1 MNGLAEWLGARR
13 PLLLDGAMGTELD
26 RMGAVGRCV
35 CNLKR
40 PQSVLAVHR
49 SYREAGCDAVITN
62 TLTMNRIFIE
72 SHRISVDVVAVNRA
86 GAALAREAAGPGGFV
101 LGNLSSTGQLL
112 EPYGPGTTAGALE
125 AFREQARLLAEGGV
139 DGFIIETM
147 IDLREAECALRGCK
161 EVSELPVI
169 ACIAFDT
176 AQRGGRTVMGD
187 SAERCVRR
195 LTEGGADAIGAN
207 CGGIDPSQMA
217 EVVSLIA
224 STTNLPVAAEP
235 NAGLPKLVEGQTVFD
250 MDAESFAAGLAACA
264 KAGATIVGGC
274 CGTTPDHIRAFA
286 ALGTVP
292 WRS

>member
-1 MNGLAEWLGARR
+1 
-13 PLLLDGAMGTELD
+13 
-26 RMGAVGRCV
+26 
-35 CNLKR
+35 
-40 PQSVLAVHR
+40 
-49 SYREAGCDAVITN
+49 
-62 TLTMNRIFIE
+62 MNRIFIE
-72 SHRISVDVVAVNRA
+72 SHRMGVDVVEVNRA

-112 EPYGPGTTAGALE
+112 EPYGPGTMPAALE

-187 SAERCVRR
+187 SAERCARR

-217 EVVSLIA
+217 EVIYFIA

-286 ALGTVP
+286 ALGTAP